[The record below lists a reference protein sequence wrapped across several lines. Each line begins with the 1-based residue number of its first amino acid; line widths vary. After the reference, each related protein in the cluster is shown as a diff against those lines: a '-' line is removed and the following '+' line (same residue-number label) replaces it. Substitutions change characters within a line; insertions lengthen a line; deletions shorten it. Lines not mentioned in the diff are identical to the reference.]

1 MVALTKSWIYGIINM
16 VIILLLRK
24 FKGGDVLDE
33 DLIREANKIIN
44 AKDISE
50 ALKDLR
56 ELYLKDVALTAKAIY
71 DECIEVGFLEEQAFD
86 ITKSYILEFCSLEW
100 VPDEE

>member
-1 MVALTKSWIYGIINM
+1 MEN
-16 VIILLLRK
+16 ILPLRK

-33 DLIREANKIIN
+33 DLIREANKIVN

-56 ELYLKDVALTAKAIY
+56 ELYLEDVALTAKAIY
-71 DECIEVGFLEEQAFD
+71 DECIKVGFKEGQAFD
-86 ITKSYILEFCSLEW
+86 IAKSYILEFCSLEW
-100 VPDEE
+100 IPGEDEDE

>member
-1 MVALTKSWIYGIINM
+1 MRHLIYGIMSMAN
-16 VIILLLRK
+16 ILLLRESR
-24 FKGGDVLDE
+24 GGDVLDE
-33 DLIREANKIIN
+33 DLIREANKIVN

-71 DECIEVGFLEEQAFD
+71 DECIEVGFTEGQALD
-86 ITKSYILEFCSLEW
+86 VAKSYILEFCSLEW

>member
-1 MVALTKSWIYGIINM
+1 MNGIISMEN
-16 VIILLLRK
+16 ILLLRK

-33 DLIREANKIIN
+33 DLIREANKIVN

-56 ELYLKDVALTAKAIY
+56 ELYLDDVALTANAIY
-71 DECIEVGFLEEQAFD
+71 DECKKAGFTEQQAFD
-86 ITKSYILEFCSLEW
+86 ITKSYVLEFCSLEW
-100 VPDEE
+100 VPGEEEYEEYKE

>member
-1 MVALTKSWIYGIINM
+1 MEN
-16 VIILLLRK
+16 ILPLRK

-33 DLIREANKIIN
+33 DLIREANKIVN

-56 ELYLKDVALTAKAIY
+56 ELYLEDVALTAKSIY
-71 DECIEVGFLEEQAFD
+71 DECIEVGFTERQALD
-86 ITKSYILEFCSLEW
+86 IAKSYILEFCSLEW
-100 VPDEE
+100 VPLDED

>member
-1 MVALTKSWIYGIINM
+1 MF
-16 VIILLLRK
+16 LRE
-24 FKGGDVLDE
+24 FKGGDYLDE
-33 DLIREANKIIN
+33 DLIRQANKIIN

-56 ELYLKDVALTAKAIY
+56 ELYLEDVTLTAKTIY
-71 DECIEVGFLEEQAFD
+71 DRCKEVGFTERQAFD
-86 ITKSYILEFCSLEW
+86 VAKSYILEFCSLEW